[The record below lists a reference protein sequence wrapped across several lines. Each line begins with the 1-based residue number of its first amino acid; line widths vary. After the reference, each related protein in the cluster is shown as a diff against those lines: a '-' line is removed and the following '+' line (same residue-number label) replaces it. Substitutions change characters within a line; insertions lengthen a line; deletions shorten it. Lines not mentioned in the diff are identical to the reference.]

1 MKERSLLVI
10 KPDAVKKKKIGKII
24 EILEENGFEIKDIK
38 MKRLKKEEAE
48 KFYMPHKGKD
58 FFNKLIDFI
67 TSGEVVGILVEK
79 ENAIEKLRELV
90 GETDPKKA
98 RCGTIRHMFGEN
110 ITENAV
116 HAADS
121 LESFKREVSIFF

>member
-10 KPDAVKKKKIGKII
+10 KPDAVKEKKIGKII
-24 EILEENGFEIKDIK
+24 EILEENGFEIKGIR
-38 MKRLKKEEAE
+38 MKRLTKEEAE
-48 KFYMPHKGKD
+48 KFYIPHKGKD
-58 FFNKLIDFI
+58 FFDKLINFV
-67 TSGEVVGILVEK
+67 TSGEVVGIIVEK

-98 RCGTIRHMFGEN
+98 RCGTIRYMFGKN

-121 LESFKREVSIFF
+121 IDSFEREISIFF

>member
-67 TSGEVVGILVEK
+67 TSGEVVGIVVEK

-98 RCGTIRHMFGEN
+98 RCGTIRYMFGEN

>member
-1 MKERSLLVI
+1 MKEKSLLVI

-24 EILEENGFEIKDIK
+24 EILEENGFEIKEIK
-38 MKRLKKEEAE
+38 MKRLTKEEAE
-48 KFYMPHKGKD
+48 KFYMPHIGKD
-58 FFNKLIDFI
+58 FFNQLINFI

-98 RCGTIRHMFGEN
+98 RCGTIRYMFGEN

-121 LESFKREVSIFF
+121 LESLEREISIFF

>member
-121 LESFKREVSIFF
+121 LESFKREISIFF

>member
-1 MKERSLLVI
+1 MRERSLLVI

-24 EILEENGFEIKDIK
+24 EILEENGFEIKGII
-38 MKRLKKEEAE
+38 MKRLTQEEAE
-48 KFYMPHKGKD
+48 KLYMPHKGKD
-58 FFNKLIDFI
+58 FFNKLINFI
-67 TSGEVVGILVEK
+67 KGGEVVGVIVEK

-98 RCGTIRHMFGEN
+98 RCGTIRYMFGEN

-121 LESFKREVSIFF
+121 IESFEREISIFF

>member
-1 MKERSLLVI
+1 MREKSLIVI

-24 EILEENGFEIKDIK
+24 EILEENGFEIKGIR
-38 MKRLKKEEAE
+38 MKRLTKSEAE

-58 FFNKLIDFI
+58 FFDKLIDFI

-98 RCGTIRHMFGEN
+98 RCGTIRYMFGEN

-121 LESFKREVSIFF
+121 LESFEREISIFF